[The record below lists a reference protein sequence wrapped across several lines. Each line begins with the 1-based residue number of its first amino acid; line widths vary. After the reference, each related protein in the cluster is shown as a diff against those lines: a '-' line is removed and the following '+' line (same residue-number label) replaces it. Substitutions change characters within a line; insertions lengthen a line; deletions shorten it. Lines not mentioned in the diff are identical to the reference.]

1 MQRAESRPGSRA
13 RAWMMALL
21 RGIAAVFLLSAT
33 LQAQVSTINVSAYD
47 LPRQVAGMKV
57 HDLLQKSPFNNADSK
72 IELWCVWSEGGAI
85 HRKKAT
91 DFTVSEQ
98 QTLIVQR
105 YSPGFGDREG
115 AANPLTAANPKRSD
129 DRKYRDATVASADKG
144 GVVGVEIDPPVD
156 SAMFALWVVVVVA
169 VAGLMLGLLI
179 GAALAR
185 RARPA

>member
-1 MQRAESRPGSRA
+1 MRHEASRPGSVV
-13 RAWMMALL
+13 RAWTLALL
-21 RGIAAVFLLSAT
+21 RCVAAAFLLSAT
-33 LQAQVSTINVSAYD
+33 LQAQVSSINVSAYD

-57 HDLLQKSPFNNADSK
+57 SDLLQKPPFSNADSK
-72 IELWCVWSEGGAI
+72 IELWCVWSEAGAI

-98 QTLIVQR
+98 QALIVQR

-115 AANPLTAANPKRSD
+115 VANPLTAANPKRSD

-156 SAMFALWVVVVVA
+156 SVMFALWAVVVA
-169 VAGLMLGLLI
+169 AAVGLLLGALI